1 MRDLGGPART
11 GVRRVGSLTDR
22 ETEVLSL
29 VSQGLSN
36 GQIADRLYIS
46 RKTASHHVSNVLTKL
61 GVRNRA
67 EAAAWAV
74 AHGRAADR

>member
-1 MRDLGGPART
+1 M
-11 GVRRVGSLTDR
+11 
-22 ETEVLSL
+22 LSL

-46 RKTASHHVSNVLTKL
+46 RKTASHHVSNMLTKL

-67 EAAAWAV
+67 EAAAWAA
-74 AHGRAADR
+74 AHGRTANR